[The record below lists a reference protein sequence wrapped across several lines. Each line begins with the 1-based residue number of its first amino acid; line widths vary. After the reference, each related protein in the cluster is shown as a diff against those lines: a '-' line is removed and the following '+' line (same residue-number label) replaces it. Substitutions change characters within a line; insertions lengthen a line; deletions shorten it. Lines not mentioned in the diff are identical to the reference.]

1 MGADDYLTKPFS
13 INELLARVHSLIRRY
28 TQLNPVYDCDKDI
41 LQFKNMTIDNI
52 NRIVLVHDVQIDLT
66 VKEFNLLFFLASHKG
81 IIFYKKNRYICWYG
95 KRNMLLTT
103 VISCPLLVSYG
114 KKIEPDPE
122 HPIYILTVRGIGY
135 RFNGEV

>member
-1 MGADDYLTKPFS
+1 
-13 INELLARVHSLIRRY
+13 
-28 TQLNPVYDCDKDI
+28 
-41 LQFKNMTIDNI
+41 MTIDNI
-52 NRIVLVHDVQIDLT
+52 NRIVLEHDVQIDLT

-81 IIFYKKNRYICWYG
+81 IIFTKKQIYMQVWEEEYAFDDSNI
-95 KRNMLLTT
+95 MSF
-103 VISCPLLVSYG
+103 ISKLR